1 MEVHNALGRDMDHFI
16 RECACLFHDRRSKGQ
31 LSLSFCIQFFRFSI
45 ALQHALTSPIER
57 RLLWPKMFILDLL
70 LVLDLMICMQTTLK
84 GLWVKWLPTMR
95 RTNFLPSLVHAGCPF
110 VGLSLAFPFVFRV
123 MVSTISF
130 YWIFCFLMFWGQSGG
145 WHVHVPRSRGGLDF
159 LFFLVLLGW
168 VRGFSSGFFGF
179 QCVPNNTTL

>member
-1 MEVHNALGRDMDHFI
+1 MAMEVHNALGCDMDHFI

-31 LSLSFCIQFFRFSI
+31 LSLSFCIQVFRFSI
-45 ALQHALTSPIER
+45 ALQQALTSPIER

-70 LVLDLMICMQTTLK
+70 LVLDLMICMQATLK

-130 YWIFCFLMFWGQSGG
+130 YWIFLFSYVLGAKWGLTCACAEAK
-145 WHVHVPRSRGGLDF
+145 RRARF
-159 LFFLVLLGW
+159 LFF
-168 VRGFSSGFFGF
+168 
-179 QCVPNNTTL
+179 